1 MFMSH
6 QTIRRRGLVAGL
18 AASGFAFA
26 GGTRAEP
33 ASAWDQVAS
42 SSRIRVGLI
51 PNRAPYQ
58 WLEGGKVRGFIDTM
72 TRDFV
77 AKLGAQMGKTIEI
90 EYVQTSNQTVVLDL
104 QANRIDSYIPLTVTK
119 EREAAIGMYGP
130 LYLMPVV
137 AFNRNGFNPG
147 SRWDDYNKPGVR
159 IAVVMGTTD
168 ELAARKHL
176 TAATIRGMKSTSE
189 AVLEVQSGH
198 SDAVV
203 MGLLLG
209 LIGVKKNANL
219 GEITLLQPVDAP
231 PSAGGV
237 RKDGDGR
244 FLNFMQDWA
253 TGYQKAG
260 GSTSAILTAMKDA
273 GLSVD
278 KIPSGVSF

>member
-1 MFMSH
+1 MSH
-6 QTIRRRGLVAGL
+6 QSIRRRAVVAGL
-18 AASGFAFA
+18 AA
-26 GGTRAEP
+26 GGLALGGRTRAEP
-33 ASAWDQVAS
+33 ASTWDQVATS
-42 SSRIRVGLI
+42 GRIRVGFI

-58 WLEGGKVRGFIDTM
+58 WRDGDKVKGFIDTM

-77 AKLGAQMGKTIEI
+77 AKLGARMGKAIEI
-90 EYVQTSNQTVVLDL
+90 DYVQTTNQTVVLDL
-104 QANRIDSYIPLTVTK
+104 QANRLDTYIPLTVTK
-119 EREAAIGMYGP
+119 EREAAIDMYGP

-137 AFNRNGFNPG
+137 AFNRTGFNPG
-147 SRWDDYNKPGVR
+147 PRWDDYNQPGNR

-209 LIGVKKNANL
+209 LIGVKNNTNL

-231 PSAGGV
+231 PSAGGT

-244 FLNFMQDWA
+244 FKAFMQDWA
-253 TGYQKAG
+253 TDYQKAG
-260 GSTSAILTAMKDA
+260 GSSSAILAAMKDA
-273 GLSVD
+273 GLSVE
-278 KIPSGVSF
+278 KIPVGVSF

>member
-1 MFMSH
+1 MSH
-6 QTIRRRGLVAGL
+6 PITRRRTVVAGL
-18 AASGFAFA
+18 AAGGLALA
-26 GGTRAEP
+26 GGSRAEP
-33 ASAWDQVAS
+33 ASTWDQVATS
-42 SSRIRVGLI
+42 GRIRVGFI

-58 WLEGGKVRGFIDTM
+58 WRDGDKVKGFIDTM

-77 AKLGAQMGKTIEI
+77 AKLGARMGKTIEI
-90 EYVQTSNQTVVLDL
+90 DYIQTTNQTVVLDL

-119 EREAAIGMYGP
+119 EREAAIDMYGP

-147 SRWDDYNKPGVR
+147 PRWDDYNKPGTR

-209 LIGVKKNANL
+209 LIGVKNNANL

-244 FLNFMQDWA
+244 FLSFMRDWA

-260 GSTSAILTAMKDA
+260 GSTSAILAAMKDA
-273 GLSVD
+273 GLSVE
-278 KIPSGVSF
+278 KIPAGVSF

>member
-1 MFMSH
+1 MMH
-6 QTIRRRGLVAGL
+6 QIVRRRTVVAGL
-18 AASGFAFA
+18 AAGGLALA
-26 GGTRAEP
+26 GGAPAQP
-33 ASAWDQVAS
+33 ASTWDQVAS
-42 SSRIRVGLI
+42 SGKIRVGLI

-58 WLEGGKVRGFIDTM
+58 WLDGGEVRGFIDTM
-72 TRDFV
+72 TQDFV
-77 AKLGAQMGKTIEI
+77 AKLGAQMGKTIKI

-119 EREAAIGMYGP
+119 EREAAISMYGP

-137 AFNRNGFNPG
+137 AFNRKGFNPG
-147 SRWDDYNKPGVR
+147 PRWDDYNKPGVR
-159 IAVVMGTTD
+159 VAVVMGTTD
-168 ELAARKHL
+168 ELAARKLL
-176 TAATIRGMKSTSE
+176 TAAAVRSMRSTSE

-209 LIGVKKNANL
+209 LVGVKNNANL

-237 RKDGDGR
+237 RKDSDGR
-244 FLNFMQDWA
+244 FLHFMQDWA

-260 GSTSAILTAMKDA
+260 GSTAAILAAMKEA
-273 GLSVD
+273 GLSVE